1 MMPLTIDRF
10 QNALL
15 ALDRIAARNV
25 VRQIQ
30 TKQSPVQIVDT
41 LIRPVLERIGAGW
54 ERGEIALA
62 QVYMSG
68 RICEEI
74 VDLLL
79 PPRSPDRKGQP
90 HLAIASLEDYHALG
104 KRIVYSML
112 RSGGFDLLDHGQ
124 MKADALAHRAA
135 QDEIEVLL
143 ISVLMFPSAL
153 RVRDVRRTLDEIA
166 PGTKIVVGGAPF
178 LFDDQLWQRVGAD
191 AMGRTAADAAGIVY
205 RVAGGEA

>member
-1 MMPLTIDRF
+1 MPLTIDRF
-10 QNALL
+10 QDALL
-15 ALDRIAARNV
+15 ALDRVAARDV
-25 VRQIQ
+25 VRHV
-30 TKQSPVQIVDT
+30 QSEQNPVQIVDT
-41 LIRPVLERIGAGW
+41 LIQPALERIGAGW

-74 VDLLL
+74 VDLIL
-79 PPRSPDRKGQP
+79 PSRSPDRKGQP
-90 HLAIASLEDYHALG
+90 RLAIASLEDYHALG

-112 RSGGFDLLDHGQ
+112 RSAGFSLLDYGQ
-124 MKADALAHRAA
+124 MKAEALAYRAA

-153 RVRDVRRTLDEIA
+153 RVQEVRHSLDAIA

-178 LFDDQLWQRVGAD
+178 LFDDQLWRQVGAD

-205 RVAGGEA
+205 QVTGGEA

>member
-1 MMPLTIDRF
+1 MPLTIDRF
-10 QNALL
+10 QDALL
-15 ALDRIAARNV
+15 ALDRVAARDV
-25 VRQIQ
+25 VRQV
-30 TKQSPVQIVDT
+30 QSEQNPVQIVDT
-41 LIRPVLERIGAGW
+41 LIQPALERIGAGW

-74 VDLLL
+74 VDLIL
-79 PPRSPDRKGQP
+79 PSRSPDRKGQP
-90 HLAIASLEDYHALG
+90 RLAIASLEDCHALG

-112 RSGGFDLLDHGQ
+112 RSAGFNLLDYGQ
-124 MKADALAHRAA
+124 MKAEALAYRAA

-153 RVRDVRRTLDEIA
+153 RVQEVRHSLDAIA

-178 LFDDQLWQRVGAD
+178 LFDDQLWRQVGAD

-205 RVAGGEA
+205 QVTGGEV